1 MIAAASEPQT
11 SKDLTILFEL
21 NPRPSLYAIEDQ
33 PQLESKKPETA
44 ISYLITEK
52 RVKQEHL
59 GTKLKVGTKSR
70 ADAAPGISP
79 FAGYAMLL
87 TSAVI

>member
-33 PQLESKKPETA
+33 PQLDSKKPETA
-44 ISYLITEK
+44 YFITEK
-52 RVKQEHL
+52 RVKQDHL

-70 ADAAPGISP
+70 ADAALGRSP
-79 FAGYAMLL
+79 FAGKALLL